1 MNFKVDKNKV
11 LIALLLVAA
20 TLAVYG
26 QVIGFRFVNLDDNH
40 YITENPAVLQGLTPQ
55 GIRWAFTTL
64 HADFWHPLT
73 WLSHMLDVELYG
85 GWAGGHHLTS
95 LLLHLANTVLL
106 FLVLAAMTGASGPS
120 AAVAALFALHPLH
133 VESVAWVSERKD
145 VLSTLFFMLTLLAYV
160 RYSRTGRWAHY
171 GVVVLF
177 FVLGLMAKPM
187 LVTVPLV
194 LMLLDLW
201 PLKRFDLRD
210 LKGRKALHLL
220 EEKIPL
226 LTIGFLFGIV
236 AIVAQI
242 KSGQATPFAGGYPL
256 WVRFVN
262 ALASYGSYLAL
273 TVWPSG
279 LIPFYPHLG
288 EQVPLWKAGLSLAA
302 ISAAAAFA
310 WHRRSRNPYLL
321 VGLLWYLITLFP
333 VIGILQVGWH
343 AMADRYTYIPLIGI
357 FIMAAWGMRDLVGE
371 RHWGKAALASL
382 MGAAL
387 GALMILTWVQA
398 GHWRDSVRLFEH
410 VVKASPGN
418 ALAHNNLGSA
428 YQDEGRMKEAIAQY
442 HESIRIQPHFLRA
455 YVNLA
460 LAMDREGRSDIA
472 IAFFQHVIV
481 NWPQFG
487 AGRAMLADIL
497 RKQEKPSDAIRSY
510 LESLQIEEFPEVHVR
525 LGYTLASEGKTE
537 EAIFHF
543 HRALEMQPQL
553 VDARV
558 NLGILLV
565 RKGMTEEARKQYLTA
580 LRYAPEQA
588 EAHFSLGNLYLREG
602 KLEDARRHLT
612 EAVQANPGHAGA
624 RTNLG
629 VTLGRQGNI
638 QEAIGELEKAVAL
651 KPDSTEARE
660 NLAKAYWVAGKGS
673 NALRELAALKKQDP
687 SMAKRLQAWMDST
700 GPKRAS
706 HGAS

>member
-1 MNFKVDKNKV
+1 MTFTFDRQKV
-11 LIALLLVAA
+11 LISILLIAA
-20 TLAVYG
+20 TVAVYG

-40 YITENPAVLQGLTPQ
+40 YITENPAVLQGLTLQ
-55 GIRWAFTTL
+55 GILWAFTTL

-73 WLSHMLDVELYG
+73 WLSHMLDVEIYG

-106 FLVLAAMTGASGPS
+106 FLVLAAMTGANGPS

-160 RYSRTGRWAHY
+160 KYCRTGRWAHY
-171 GVVVLF
+171 GVVVLC

-194 LMLLDLW
+194 LALLDIW

-210 LKGRKALHLL
+210 LKSRKALHLL

-226 LTIGFLFGIV
+226 LMVGFLFGIV
-236 AIVAQI
+236 AIIAQI
-242 KSGQATPFAGGYPL
+242 KSGQATPFVGGYPL
-256 WVRFVN
+256 WVRVVN

-279 LIPFYPHLG
+279 LVPFYPHLG
-288 EQVPLWKAGLSLAA
+288 EQIPLWKAGLSLAA
-302 ISAAAAFA
+302 FSVAAVFA
-310 WHRRSRNPYLL
+310 WRRRESNPYLL
-321 VGLLWYLITLFP
+321 VGLLWYLITLLP

-357 FIMAAWGMRDLVGE
+357 FIMAAWGICDLVGE
-371 RHWGKAALASL
+371 RHWGKAALAVTAGAV
-382 MGAAL
+382 MGV
-387 GALMILTWVQA
+387 LMILTWVQA
-398 GHWRDSVRLFEH
+398 GHWRDSIRLFEY
-410 VVKASPGN
+410 VVKANPGN
-418 ALAHNNLGSA
+418 SLAHNNLGSA
-428 YQDEGRMKEAIAQY
+428 YQEEGRMKEAIVEY
-442 HESIRIQPHFLRA
+442 HESIRIQPDFLRA

-472 IAFFQHVIV
+472 ISFFQHVIV

-497 RKQEKPSDAIRSY
+497 RKQDKPSEAMQSY
-510 LESLQIEEFPEVHVR
+510 LASLQIEELPEVHVR
-525 LGYTLASEGKTE
+525 LGYMLASEGKTE

-565 RKGMTEEARKQYLTA
+565 KKGMTEEARKQYLTV
-580 LRYAPEQA
+580 LRYAPDLA

-602 KLEDARRHLT
+602 KLEDARRHLA
-612 EAVQANPGHAGA
+612 EAVQADPGHAGA

-629 VTLGRQGNI
+629 VTLGRQGNMK
-638 QEAIGELEKAVAL
+638 EAIAQLEKAVEL
-651 KPDSTEARE
+651 KPDSAEAHD
-660 NLAKAYWVAGKGS
+660 NLAKACWVSGKRS
-673 NALRELAALKKQDP
+673 EALRELAALKKLNP
-687 SMAKRLQAWMDST
+687 AMAKQLQAWMDST
-700 GPKRAS
+700 GPKPTSR
-706 HGAS
+706 

>member
-1 MNFKVDKNKV
+1 MKLDRKKI

-20 TLAVYG
+20 TLVVYG

-40 YITENPAVLQGLTPQ
+40 YITENPAVLEGLTLQ
-55 GIRWAFTTL
+55 GILWAFTTL
-64 HADFWHPLT
+64 YADFWHPLT
-73 WLSHMLDVELYG
+73 WLSHMLDVDLYG
-85 GWAGGHHLTS
+85 LWAGGHHLTS

-106 FLVLAAMTGASGPS
+106 FLVLTAMTGANAPS

-145 VLSTLFFMLTLLAYV
+145 VLSTLFFMLTLLAYT

-194 LMLLDLW
+194 LMLLDIW
-201 PLKRFDLRD
+201 PLKRLDLCA
-210 LKGRKALHLL
+210 LKSRQALQLL
-220 EEKIPL
+220 EEKVPL
-226 LTIGFLFGIV
+226 LVIGFLFGVV

-242 KSGQATPFAGGYPL
+242 KSGQATPFAGGHPL
-256 WVRFVN
+256 WVRIVN
-262 ALASYGSYLAL
+262 AMVSYGTYLAQA
-273 TVWPSG
+273 VWPTG
-279 LIPFYPHLG
+279 LVPFYQHAG
-288 EQVPLWKAGLSLAA
+288 EEVSLWKAGLSLAA
-302 ISAAAAFA
+302 FSAAGVFA
-310 WHRRSRNPYLL
+310 WRRRESNPSLL
-321 VGLLWYLITLFP
+321 VGLLWYLITMLP

-343 AMADRYTYIPLIGI
+343 AMADRYTYIPLVGI
-357 FIMAAWGMRDLVGE
+357 FIMAVWGIRDLVGE
-371 RHWGKAALASL
+371 RPWGKAALAAAA
-382 MGAAL
+382 GAVM
-387 GALMILTWVQA
+387 GALMILTWIQV
-398 GHWRDSVRLFEH
+398 GHWKDSVRLFEYF
-410 VVKASPGN
+410 VKANPGN

-442 HESIRIQPHFLRA
+442 HESIRIQPNFLRA

-497 RKQEKPSDAIRSY
+497 RKQDKPSEAIRSY

-525 LGYTLASEGKTE
+525 LGYMLASEGKTE

-543 HRALEMQPQL
+543 HRALEMLPQL
-553 VDARV
+553 ADARV

-565 RKGMTEEARKQYLTA
+565 KKGMTEEARKEYLTA
-580 LRYAPEQA
+580 LRIAPNLA
-588 EAHFSLGNLYLREG
+588 EAHFSLGNLCLREG
-602 KLEDARRHLT
+602 KLEDARRHLE
-612 EAVQANPGHAGA
+612 EAVRVSPEHAGA

-638 QEAIGELEKAVAL
+638 QEAIGQFEKAVAL
-651 KPDSTEARE
+651 KPDSAEARD
-660 NLAKAYWVAGKGS
+660 NLARAYWVMGKKEE
-673 NALRELAALKKQDP
+673 ARRELAALKKLSP
-687 SMAKRLQAWMDST
+687 AMAKRLQVWMDST
-700 GPKRAS
+700 GPKPAS
-706 HGAS
+706 R

>member
-1 MNFKVDKNKV
+1 MIEQKKV
-11 LIALLLVAA
+11 LIAILLVAA

-26 QVIGFRFVNLDDNH
+26 QVIGFGFVNLDDNH
-40 YITENPAVLQGLTPQ
+40 YVTENPAVLQGLTPQ
-55 GIRWAFTTL
+55 GVLWAFTTF

-85 GWAGGHHLTS
+85 LRAGGHHLTN

-106 FLVLAAMTGASGPS
+106 FLVLAAMTGASARS

-133 VESVAWVSERKD
+133 VESVAWVAERKD
-145 VLSTLFFMLTLLAYV
+145 VLSTLFFMLTLLAYE
-160 RYSRTGRWAHY
+160 RYSRTGRLVHY
-171 GVVVLF
+171 GAVVLS

-194 LMLLDLW
+194 LMLLDIW
-201 PLKRFDLRD
+201 PLKRFDLRA
-210 LKGRKALHLL
+210 LKSRKTLHLL
-220 EEKIPL
+220 EEKVPL
-226 LTIGFLFGIV
+226 LVIAFLFGIV

-242 KSGQATPFAGGYPL
+242 KSGQATPFAGGHPL
-256 WVRFVN
+256 WVRIVN
-262 ALASYGSYLAL
+262 ALVSYGAYLGL
-273 TVWPSG
+273 TAWPSG
-279 LIPFYPHLG
+279 LVPFYPHLG

-302 ISAAAAFA
+302 LSSAGVFA
-310 WHRRSRNPYLL
+310 WRRRESSPYLL
-321 VGLLWYLITLFP
+321 VGLLWYLITMLP

-343 AMADRYTYIPLIGI
+343 AMADRYTYIPLVGI
-357 FIMAAWGMRDLVGE
+357 FIMAAWGMPDLVGE
-371 RHWGKAALASL
+371 RHWGKAALAVAA
-382 MGAAL
+382 GAVL
-387 GALMILTWVQA
+387 GALMILTWVQT
-398 GHWRDSVRLFEH
+398 GHWRDSVGLFEH

-428 YQDEGRMKEAIAQY
+428 YQDKGRMKEAIAQY
-442 HESIRIQPHFLRA
+442 HESIRIQPNFLRA

-487 AGRAMLADIL
+487 AGRAMLADML
-497 RKQEKPSDAIRSY
+497 RKQDKPSEAITRY
-510 LESLQIEEFPEVHVR
+510 LESLQIEEYPEVHVR

-543 HRALEMQPQL
+543 HRALEMRPEL

-565 RKGMTEEARKQYLTA
+565 KKGMIDEARSEYLAA
-580 LRYAPEQA
+580 LRVVPNLA

-602 KLEDARRHLT
+602 KLEDARRHLA
-612 EAVQANPGHAGA
+612 EAVQANPNHAAA

-629 VTLGRQGNI
+629 VALGRQGSV
-638 QEAIGELEKAVAL
+638 QEAIGQLEKAVAL
-651 KPDSTEARE
+651 KPDSTESRD
-660 NLAKAYWVAGKGS
+660 NLARAYWVTGRSSEAR
-673 NALRELAALKKQDP
+673 REMAALNKFNP
-687 SMAKRLQAWMDST
+687 AMAKRLKAWMDST
-700 GPKRAS
+700 DPKPTLR
-706 HGAS
+706 GAS

>member
-1 MNFKVDKNKV
+1 MIDRKKV
-11 LIALLLVAA
+11 LIAILLIAA
-20 TLAVYG
+20 TAAVYG

-55 GIRWAFTTL
+55 GILWAFTTF

-85 GWAGGHHLTS
+85 LWAGGHHLAS
-95 LLLHLANTVLL
+95 LLLHLASTVLL
-106 FLVLAAMTGASGPS
+106 FLVLAAMTGANAPS
-120 AAVAALFALHPLH
+120 AAVAGLFALHPLH
-133 VESVAWVSERKD
+133 VESVAWVAERKD
-145 VLSTLFFMLTLLAYV
+145 VLSTLFFMLTLLAYA
-160 RYSRTGRWAHY
+160 RYCRTGRWAHY

-194 LMLLDLW
+194 LMLLDIW
-201 PLKRFDLRD
+201 PLRRFDLRA
-210 LKGRKALHLL
+210 LKSREALRLL
-220 EEKIPL
+220 EEKVPL
-226 LTIGFLFGIV
+226 LVIGFLFGIV

-242 KSGQATPFAGGYPL
+242 KSGQATPFAGGHPL
-256 WVRFVN
+256 WARIVN
-262 ALASYGSYLAL
+262 ALVSYGAYLGL
-273 TVWPSG
+273 TAWPSG
-279 LIPFYPHLG
+279 LVPFYPHPG
-288 EQVPLWKAGLSLAA
+288 EQVPLWKAGLSLSA
-302 ISAAAAFA
+302 ISAAGGFA
-310 WHRRSRNPYLL
+310 WRRRVSNPYLL
-321 VGLLWYLITLFP
+321 VGLLWYLITMLP

-357 FIMAAWGMRDLVGE
+357 FIMAAWGIRDLVGE
-371 RHWGKAALASL
+371 RPWGKAALAAAT
-382 MGAAL
+382 GAVM

-410 VVKASPGN
+410 VVRADPGN
-418 ALAHNNLGSA
+418 SLAHNNLGSA

-442 HESIRIQPHFLRA
+442 HESIRIQPNFLRA

-472 IAFFQHVIV
+472 IAFLQHVIV

-497 RKQEKPSDAIRSY
+497 KKQEKPSEAIRSY

-543 HRALEMQPQL
+543 HRALEMRPEF

-558 NLGILLV
+558 NLGVLLV
-565 RKGMTEEARKQYLTA
+565 GKGMIEEARKEYLTA
-580 LRYAPEQA
+580 LRIAPNLA

-602 KLEDARRHLT
+602 KLEDARRHLA
-612 EAVQANPGHAGA
+612 EAVQANPDHAGA

-638 QEAIGELEKAVAL
+638 QEAIGQLEKAVAL
-651 KPDSTEARE
+651 KPDSAEARD
-660 NLAKAYWVAGKGS
+660 NLARAYWVSGKGS
-673 NALRELAALKKQDP
+673 EALRESAALKKLDP
-687 SMAKRLQAWMDST
+687 AMAKRLQAWMDAT
-700 GPKRAS
+700 GPKSAS
-706 HGAS
+706 H